1 MPTLVVQGVNDRFGM
16 PPAGPDRT
24 VVQVAGDHGLKS
36 DLPAVQEAVAI
47 WLVLLVGGQSADE
60 TSSKTVQNSASWAT
74 ECAAVCCRL

>member
-16 PPAGPDRT
+16 PPAGRPT

-47 WLVLLVGGQSADE
+47 WLVP
-60 TSSKTVQNSASWAT
+60 
-74 ECAAVCCRL
+74 